1 MTMRSIRFSVAT
13 AAAVAAVAFVPITVF
28 AQRGFLEGE
37 PKPPTPIP
45 TGPTPR
51 MPDGKPNFSGV
62 WNSPNFGS
70 TGGALPLQPWA
81 QKLADDRRRAGGVDD
96 PEAKCLP
103 SGVPRISPYPMKIV
117 QTSDL
122 VVMLFEGNVHSYR
135 QFFLGRAHDKTLDPS
150 YFGESIARWDG
161 DTLVVDTVNFN
172 TNTWLNTAGAPH
184 TGQLHVTERY
194 QRPDLGH
201 IEVEITLDDPGA
213 LTKPHTFKRSHTLD
227 VDWEIHEYVCNDF
240 VIDTTRSGDA
250 PPR

>member
-1 MTMRSIRFSVAT
+1 VRTRLTRSIVAAT
-13 AAAVAAVAFVPITVF
+13 AAVMALAFLQTTAS

-37 PKPPTPIP
+37 PKPPAPIP
-45 TGPTPR
+45 GGPTPR
-51 MPDGKPNFSGV
+51 MPDGKPNLSGV

-70 TGGALPLQPWA
+70 LGGPLPLQPWA
-81 QKLADDRRRAGGVDD
+81 QKLADDRRKTGELDD

-135 QFFLGRAHDKTLDPS
+135 QFFLGRAHDKNLDPS

-172 TNTWLNTAGAPH
+172 TNTWLNSGGAPH
-184 TGQLHVTERY
+184 TEQLHVVERY

-201 IEVEITLDDPGA
+201 IEVEITLEDPGA

-240 VIDTTRSGDA
+240 VIDTTRSGSPA
-250 PPR
+250 PK